1 MAPALLLLTGFTVA
15 MYLREPVMG
24 IYFGVSVAIFLTVTV
39 AMSLKYVAPANVLS
53 NDADTDMGGA
63 LDDAVTC
70 NTVVK
75 AFGSEDREDD
85 AIVGVSGDW
94 R

>member
-39 AMSLKYVAPANVLS
+39 AMSLKYVAPPMCFQTTPTL
-53 NDADTDMGGA
+53 TWGA
-63 LDDAVTC
+63 RST
-70 NTVVK
+70 TP
-75 AFGSEDREDD
+75 
-85 AIVGVSGDW
+85 
-94 R
+94 